1 MANLNDDDGFK
12 VAGNA
17 KVAPIIAQKLHIDQ
31 ETLVAWILEE
41 IRTSRSDLITIVCKV
56 ERYLNYHRDV
66 DIDM

>member
-1 MANLNDDDGFK
+1 MASLNDDDGFK

-17 KVAPIIAQKLHIDQ
+17 KVPPIIAQKLHIDQ

-56 ERYLNYHRDV
+56 ERYLE
-66 DIDM
+66 I